1 MDKNYWDNY
10 YQSFGDDKNIIKPS
24 SFAQFILDK
33 YITKKKLNIIELG
46 SGNGRDAIFFAHHN
60 HNVIAIDQSKIAMEV
75 AKKKIDPKVAE
86 YFHPKR

>member
-33 YITKKKLNIIELG
+33 YLTKKN
-46 SGNGRDAIFFAHHN
+46 
-60 HNVIAIDQSKIAMEV
+60 
-75 AKKKIDPKVAE
+75 
-86 YFHPKR
+86 